1 MDSNVSTRETLIN
14 EIEKTI
20 EEKEEKDEQNFD
32 AWFDSYV
39 NSSVG
44 EEKVDVNTKDDVN
57 KVEVANVNA
66 NVNEN
71 ETKATEE
78 KEQVHEEESE
88 QVKTQSEEVKM
99 ESKPDTNEEEREG
112 GEDVNKE
119 VVEPSLEPEPEPT
132 LEDEEVE
139 PVHEKPQPSH
149 EEEQPPEPVHEEPTP
164 THEQPSEPTPTHEQ
178 SPEPSPEPLQPK
190 KRRVKKIKHD
200 SEPRTFSNG
209 NTVEVSDKILP
220 QPSDEEILQNIKSS
234 KEKIITDINEQIKE
248 MEANGNCKTI
258 NVDNYTI
265 GSNLSNIFYQYILGK
280 LFVPRNCVLTL
291 DVNEYINNTTIFKY
305 NAFDSPNVGM
315 QHPIPEKIIFLNKLN
330 NIFNHEFIK
339 SSSGDFHFA
348 DLDKQ
353 LLSFIFK
360 YKDYGTTKLEYGI
373 IKSLLG
379 KLIISLNTS
388 CELALRDNTKPRIN
402 SEFKQ
407 AIIADIEGMK
417 HIQSQ
422 DGKLFT
428 SWKTFLNTLLSIN
441 ADDYIYVHDNYVSLN
456 AKLKTAYDTDFLT
469 ENLIA
474 NMLKCYLPSV
484 VINYFY
490 VIKSVYIIARLLSIY
505 IQEKLYANKEFEVI
519 INDIYTIGV
528 AGVVLYENKSF
539 IFKQMTRTLPKYDKE
554 ISEKTKL
561 YILNHLLSGGQY
573 YILKMFEESLPIV
586 ASLLT
591 QQKRG

>member
-44 EEKVDVNTKDDVN
+44 EEKVSEKASETEKETEKEKVEDVNVI
-57 KVEVANVNA
+57 ANEDVNA
-66 NVNEN
+66 NETEKVEDVKET

-78 KEQVHEEESE
+78 
-88 QVKTQSEEVKM
+88 VKTEHKV
-99 ESKPDTNEEEREG
+99 DTNEEKANP
-112 GEDVNKE
+112 EDMKPTTE
-119 VVEPSLEPEPEPT
+119 EEKVESH
-132 LEDEEVE
+132 EEVE
-139 PVHEKPQPSH
+139 QPPTQASH
-149 EEEQPPEPVHEEPTP
+149 EESEEVEQPQQPHEEDIEPSQPHEESEEVEQPSPTSTPTP
-164 THEQPSEPTPTHEQ
+164 TQPSAST
-178 SPEPSPEPLQPK
+178 QPK

-209 NTVEVSDKILP
+209 NVVEVSDKMLP
-220 QPSDEEILQNIKSS
+220 QPSEEEILRNINSS

-248 MEANGNCKTI
+248 MEANGNCKSI
-258 NVDNYTI
+258 NIDNYTI
-265 GSNLSNIFYQYILGK
+265 GSNLSNIYYQYILGK

-291 DVNEYINNTTIFKY
+291 DINEYINNTTIFKY
-305 NAFDSPNVGM
+305 YAFDSPNVGM

-407 AIIADIEGMK
+407 AIIADIECMK

-456 AKLKTAYDTDFLT
+456 TKLKTAYDTDFLT

-490 VIKSVYIIARLLSIY
+490 VIKSV
-505 IQEKLYANKEFEVI
+505 
-519 INDIYTIGV
+519 
-528 AGVVLYENKSF
+528 
-539 IFKQMTRTLPKYDKE
+539 
-554 ISEKTKL
+554 
-561 YILNHLLSGGQY
+561 
-573 YILKMFEESLPIV
+573 
-586 ASLLT
+586 
-591 QQKRG
+591 